1 MNSLLARIRNLG
13 DTLERMSQRE
23 RAMTALLGVAFVGCV
38 FLLLGYLIYSRLA
51 DLEERNDAMRQALR
65 DIESKRGAYLQ
76 ARAKIAQLEARIGTQ
91 PLPLSGFLEQAAKDS
106 SIDIRETNPRAPE
119 PVGKKYVQQSMDVRL
134 SKVQLEPLSKF
145 MRRLEQ
151 NPGNLVLVTQ
161 LLIRA
166 RDDKHQEFD
175 VDMTVSTYEHAPK
188 KPPKGKDAKEEG
200 GAPEKEPS

>member
-1 MNSLLARIRNLG
+1 MNSLLARIRSLG

-23 RAMTALLGVAFVGCV
+23 RTMAALLGAAFLGCV
-38 FLLLGYLIYSRLA
+38 FLIGGYLIYSRLS

-65 DIESKRGAYLQ
+65 DIQSKRGAYLQ
-76 ARAKIAQLEARIGTQ
+76 ARAKIAQLESRIGTQ
-91 PLPLSGFLEQAAKDS
+91 PLQLSGFLEQAAKDS
-106 SIDIRETNPRAPE
+106 GIDIRETNPKAPE

-161 LLIRA
+161 LLIRS

-188 KPPKGKDAKEEG
+188 KAPKGKEGKEEG
-200 GAPEKEPS
+200 TAAEKEPS